1 MYLRSMTNRSLLIL
15 VSCLFFL
22 NALAQDIV
30 PPLDIP
36 LKLSGTFG
44 EFRATHFHAGLD
56 IKTQGQEGLKVKAVQ
71 TGSIRRIRVA
81 TSGYGKCLYIQHA
94 DGTTSVY
101 AHLQKFAPKIEA
113 LVKAYQYEKERF
125 VIQRFLKLNEL
136 TVEKGEVIGYSGN
149 TGGSEGPHLHFEIRD
164 TKAETP
170 LNPLAHGISVQDSI
184 RPIIQ
189 GVYRYALLRN
199 RRAEKIEIPLV
210 RENDSV
216 YSGEIQALG
225 GIHGFGVRL
234 FDRQDLSYSRNGIY
248 KAELLVNGSSR
259 FSYTF
264 DKINFDDGKK
274 INTLI
279 DYPTYKKER
288 IRIQKLF
295 RNSDVGFSFLAKED
309 PNGYVKFEEGRS
321 YQIQL
326 VVEDFEHN
334 KTYVSFYAQGVAY
347 QYPPPPPPS
356 DFLTKPHKDYLYM
369 FDQFEIYLPKETFFD
384 EVKFNARA
392 NADSLFIKNILY
404 PQRQGFELKAK
415 IPKTLDSLERQQLCL
430 AMINTQKDSVK
441 RPLRYVWTTKN
452 DSLLTTKYAYPGTYV
467 LAKDSLAPTVEAV
480 NFKAKQWMSNYNY
493 LKLKVKDDFSGIKS
507 YRATIND
514 QWILM
519 EYEPKDDLLTYNFD
533 DIDFKAA
540 KLNLNV
546 EIEDNVGNKNVYT
559 TTIFRKPST
568 R

>member
-1 MYLRSMTNRSLLIL
+1 MYISSMTNRNLLNIAAY
-15 VSCLFFL
+15 LFFL
-22 NALAQDIV
+22 NAFAQDII

-81 TSGYGKCLYIQHA
+81 TTGYGKCLYIQHA

-113 LVKAYQYEKERF
+113 LVKAYQYEQKSF
-125 VIQRFLKLNEL
+125 LIQRFLKLNEL
-136 TVEKGEVIGYSGN
+136 TVQKGEVIGYSGN
-149 TGGSEGPHLHFEIRD
+149 TGGSEGPHLHFEIRN

-170 LNPLAHGISVQDSI
+170 LNPLAHGISIQDSI

-189 GVYRYALLRN
+189 GFYRYSLLRN
-199 RRAEKIEIPLV
+199 RPSEKVEIPLY

-216 YSGEIQALG
+216 YSSEIQAFG

-264 DKINFDDGKK
+264 DEINFQDGKK

-295 RNSDVGFSFLAKED
+295 RNSDVGFSFLTKEA
-309 PNGYVKFEEGRS
+309 PNGFIKFEEGRS

-326 VVEDFEHN
+326 IVEDFEHN
-334 KTYVSFYAQGVAY
+334 KTYVSFYAQGLAY
-347 QYPPPPPPS
+347 QHPPPPPPS
-356 DFLTKPHKDYLYM
+356 NLLTKPYKDYLYIV
-369 FDQFEIYLPKETFFD
+369 DQFEVYLPKETFFD
-384 EVKFNARA
+384 EVKFKVTARQ
-392 NADSLFIKNILY
+392 DTLFIQEVSL
-404 PQRQGFELKAK
+404 PQRRGFELKAK
-415 IPKTLDSLERQQLCL
+415 IPKMLDSIQKQQLCL
-430 AMINTQKDSVK
+430 AKINTKKDSVK
-441 RPLRYVWTTKN
+441 NPLRYVWTQKK
-452 DSLLTTKYAYPGTYV
+452 DSILKTTFAYPGTYV
-467 LAKDSLAPTVEAV
+467 FSRDSLPPTVEPV
-480 NFKAKQWMSNYNY
+480 NFKANQWMSNYKY
-493 LKLKVKDDFSGIKS
+493 LKLNLKDDFSGIKS
-507 YRATIND
+507 YRASIND

-519 EYEPKDDLLTYNFD
+519 EHEPKDDLLTYTFD
-533 DIDFKAA
+533 DIDFKQAQ
-540 KLNLNV
+540 LNLKV
-546 EIEDNVGNKNVYT
+546 EVEDNVGNKHLYT